1 MRKQSVLLKWHDVLS
16 TTAQVIHLVKSTH
29 SSSVLFRHLSL
40 MLSPT
45 VDDAYL
51 SVEPLELSLQYVS
64 TALLSSPHECFAF
77 VGLEHNGVHDL
88 VSSRDTVWTHVFEE
102 YDGPDLCPLILCQVE
117 TQFSVGI
124 ISSMVSTA
132 LVSSWHKVRYCH
144 LDQVG

>member
-1 MRKQSVLLKWHDVLS
+1 MNVLL
-16 TTAQVIHLVKSTH
+16 
-29 SSSVLFRHLSL
+29 
-40 MLSPT
+40 
-45 VDDAYL
+45 
-51 SVEPLELSLQYVS
+51 
-64 TALLSSPHECFAF
+64 LLSSSAHVVNSLRGIIVSSRDTVWTHVFEEDDGPE
-77 VGLEHNGVHDL
+77 LDL

>member
-1 MRKQSVLLKWHDVLS
+1 MNVLL
-16 TTAQVIHLVKSTH
+16 
-29 SSSVLFRHLSL
+29 
-40 MLSPT
+40 
-45 VDDAYL
+45 
-51 SVEPLELSLQYVS
+51 
-64 TALLSSPHECFAF
+64 LLSSSAH
-77 VGLEHNGVHDL
+77 VVNSLRGII

-102 YDGPDLCPLILCQVE
+102 YDGSDLCPLILCQVE